1 MKRRAALVSIALAP
15 VVWGARGA
23 HADEADF
30 DKAMRSFLAGAKPI
44 ESRVTLRIE
53 PLVDNGNSVPVTV
66 AVDHPMAADL
76 HIREIA
82 LFNEKNPQPDIAVF
96 QLTPMN
102 GRAEVVTRIRL
113 AGTQRVAAIAR
124 ASDGQCYLRTLDVI
138 VTTAACV
145 EMD

>member
-1 MKRRAALVSIALAP
+1 MKRRAALMMIASSP
-15 VVWGARGA
+15 IVWASREA
-23 HADEADF
+23 YADEADF
-30 DKAMRSFLAGAKPI
+30 EKALRAFLAGAKPI
-44 ESRVTLRIE
+44 ESRVTLKIE

-66 AVDHPMAADL
+66 IVDHPMAPEKYTS
-76 HIREIA
+76 EIA

-102 GRAEVVTRIRL
+102 GRAEVTTRIRL

-124 ASDGQCYLRTLDVI
+124 ASDGQCYVKTLEVI